1 MKYILLIAALL
12 SAPAFAELNG
22 SVSLGSDYFF
32 RGVSQNAGSPAAS
45 GDVSFSA
52 SGFYAGVWA
61 SQVDYGTDIEVE
73 YDLYVGKGF
82 ELSEDLRVDL
92 GYIDYNY
99 SSFSALT
106 DFEESA
112 SDVEEVAARV
122 TYKGAHFAYFMGLDD
137 APDYFELGA
146 NLFGVAD
153 VVFGEYETVGRH
165 YMVSKTI
172 DVESVD
178 VTFGYRSFF
187 GDDGVAD
194 EKSAIVSLTKSF

>member
-12 SAPAFAELNG
+12 SAPAFAEFGG

-112 SDVEEVAARV
+112 SDVEEVAGRV

-153 VVFGEYETVGRH
+153 VVFGEYETVGSH

-172 DVESVD
+172 DVEGVD
-178 VTFGYRSFF
+178 VTFGYRNFF

>member
-12 SAPAFAELNG
+12 SAPAFAEFGG

-45 GDVSFSA
+45 ADVSFSA

-99 SSFSALT
+99 SSFDALT

-122 TYKGAHFAYFMGLDD
+122 TYKGAHFAYFMGLD
-137 APDYFELGA
+137 AATDYLELGT

-153 VVFGEYETVGRH
+153 VVVGDYDGAGWH
-165 YMVSKTI
+165 WQASKTI
-172 DVESVD
+172 DVEGVD

-194 EKSAIVSLTKSF
+194 EKSAIITLTKSF

>member
-172 DVESVD
+172 DVEGVD

>member
-22 SVSLGSDYFF
+22 SVSLGSNYIF
-32 RGVSQNAGSPAAS
+32 RGVDQNAGSPAAS

-172 DVESVD
+172 DVEGVD